1 MGAEIDLFTSY
12 ASGGLAVRS
21 APLVSLPDS
30 PISAPR
36 MPRSRHDADDS
47 GACATDGSIKAVLV
61 DVEDVLYDASAWQ
74 RWLGQ
79 LFAPLTPRTLESEFQ
94 QRWQAEFLPAVY
106 RGQQDFHA
114 AFASCLSALGLT
126 AGHVEEIVA
135 ASRAQR
141 RRDAGARRP
150 YPGTRS
156 TLSQLKSA
164 GITCGVLTNT
174 DRTAAALRQ
183 DLGKLGLADAFDE
196 YFTSVDMQ
204 AHLPA
209 SSCFD
214 HALQAVNVAAADV
227 LFVSHDIREL
237 QGAQAA
243 GCQAV
248 AFNARPCVAGIPKI
262 DRFDGLMKLAVPAE
276 VARVAT

>member
-1 MGAEIDLFTSY
+1 
-12 ASGGLAVRS
+12 
-21 APLVSLPDS
+21 
-30 PISAPR
+30 
-36 MPRSRHDADDS
+36 
-47 GACATDGSIKAVLV
+47 
-61 DVEDVLYDASAWQ
+61 
-74 RWLGQ
+74 
-79 LFAPLTPRTLESEFQ
+79 
-94 QRWQAEFLPAVY
+94 VY
-106 RGQQDFHA
+106 RGQQEFHA
-114 AFASCLSALGLT
+114 AFARCLSTLGLT

-141 RRDAGARRP
+141 RRDAGARRL

-183 DLGKLGLADAFDE
+183 DLAKLGLADAFDD

-204 AHLPA
+204 AHLPHA
-209 SSCFD
+209 PCFD
-214 HALQAVNVAAADV
+214 HALQVLNVPAADV

-248 AFNARPCVAGIPKI
+248 AFNARPCAAAIPKI
-262 DRFDGLMKLAVPAE
+262 DRFDGVLKLAVPAE